1 MQKYNS
7 RAEVPDKYKWDLTEF
22 FENEEQFNKTFDET
36 KVLIAELS
44 NYKGCTKDSKKLYEF
59 LKKEIKAIA
68 DWEDL
73 FGYAMLVDDQELG
86 IPESIERKNKGLQLN
101 AELNK
106 NISFFAP
113 ELLEL
118 TQDEYD
124 MLFEENKNLME
135 FKADL
140 DRIYREKEHVLSEK
154 EEKIIA
160 DLGIVADRCSD
171 MSSNLIN
178 RQHDYGKIKLEDG
191 SEVEIA
197 TNNYRKLMKN
207 KNAKVRKRIYN
218 SFNKTL
224 GQYSGV
230 SADILNNYISF
241 NDRVAKLHNFADAWE
256 AKLFGLNMPRKVYDN
271 LISVTEN
278 SVKSLQRYINLKKK
292 VLGLK
297 TFHIYDNS
305 LDLVDSK
312 KEYSIEEAQELV
324 FNALKPLGKPYLDK
338 YKKIIDNHYID
349 YCQYKGKCNGGYSF
363 AALNHDSR
371 IMMNYNYDL
380 ASVSTIAHESGH
392 NVHHQFLAQ
401 APIQYRQPSTLVCE
415 VVSLTN
421 ECLLSNYLVNNGKT
435 KEEKLAGLEN
445 ILDVIVSNLFGAV
458 REGKMELDM
467 YKLVNNGSILTNE
480 FLSKLS
486 YDSLKKYYG
495 DSIEFNEMAGNG
507 WITRSHYYMDFYLF
521 SYAICICVA
530 CNVAQRVLSGDDE
543 ILEKYYTFMETGSD
557 VWPIDVFK
565 ILGFDLTESDVY
577 LNAINYFD
585 SLIKEFEKLYNEVEV

>member
-230 SADILNNYISF
+230 SADILNNYVSF

-256 AKLFGLNMPRKVYDN
+256 AKLFGLNMPQKVYDN

-486 YDSLKKYYG
+486 YDSLKKYYE

-530 CNVAQRVLSGDDE
+530 CNVAQRVLAGDDE

>member
-124 MLFEENKNLME
+124 MLFEKNTNLME

-486 YDSLKKYYG
+486 YDSLKKYYE

-530 CNVAQRVLSGDDE
+530 CNVAQRVLAGDDE

>member
-124 MLFEENKNLME
+124 MLFEENTNLME

-230 SADILNNYISF
+230 SADILNNYVSF

-486 YDSLKKYYG
+486 YDSLKKYYE

-530 CNVAQRVLSGDDE
+530 CNVAQRVLAGDDE